1 MFSATEPVILR
12 LRGALSPRARLSG
25 KKGHLPQGG
34 AAKGGA
40 RAAGRPRPREA
51 HAAHAGRRESSAAP
65 RGGVASPHA
74 RFSVPEKAGRP
85 APRPRLRDAPGRW
98 APPPER
104 RASWAFPENWATSP
118 RRTCARPAAAP
129 SGNRQ
134 GTEDSFISSK
144 NGFARDT
151 FPVRELGA
159 WLTASGLGARDVSED
174 RGNNG
179 DRGCALRGGPR

>member
-34 AAKGGA
+34 AAEGGA
-40 RAAGRPRPREA
+40 RGAPGRGRHTRPTRPG
-51 HAAHAGRRESSAAP
+51 GRARPSH
-65 RGGVASPHA
+65 GGPWRLPHA
-74 RFSVPEKAGRP
+74 RFSVPEKAGWP

-104 RASWAFPENWATSP
+104 RASWAFPENWATPP